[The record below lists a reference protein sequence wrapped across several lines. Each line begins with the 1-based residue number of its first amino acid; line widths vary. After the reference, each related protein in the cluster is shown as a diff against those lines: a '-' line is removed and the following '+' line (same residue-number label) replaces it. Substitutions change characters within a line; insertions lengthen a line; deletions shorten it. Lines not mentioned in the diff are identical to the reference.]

1 MALALYI
8 LCESALTLI
17 QHEAPKR
24 SIPGI
29 IVAAVSVVAMPLLAR
44 AKRWVA
50 AGIGSGAMGAVYR
63 GVNTKVIPVVEHMDG
78 IAVIRPVMHMLLRN
92 GVPNMT
98 GKPPLL
104 QLRPANSHN
113 NRKAKAEPAR
123 APPAP
128 ADRQHQSAAQPG
140 EKAEPAS

>member
-1 MALALYI
+1 LSAAALRQADQDPI
-8 LCESALTLI
+8 DIAI
-17 QHEAPKR
+17 EAKLDR
-24 SIPGI
+24 
-29 IVAAVSVVAMPLLAR
+29 
-44 AKRWVA
+44 
-50 AGIGSGAMGAVYR
+50 AMGASFFCKPTVAVPTLGLSPSSFYR

-128 ADRQHQSAAQPG
+128 ADRQHQSAAQPR
-140 EKAEPAS
+140 EKTEPAS

>member
-1 MALALYI
+1 MLPAALRKADQDPI
-8 LCESALTLI
+8 DIAI
-17 QHEAPKR
+17 EAK
-24 SIPGI
+24 
-29 IVAAVSVVAMPLLAR
+29 LDQ
-44 AKRWVA
+44 
-50 AGIGSGAMGAVYR
+50 AMGKSFFCKPTIAAPTLGLSPSSFYR
-63 GVNTKVIPVVEHMDG
+63 GVNAKVIPVVEHMDG

-128 ADRQHQSAAQPG
+128 ADRQHQPAIQPG